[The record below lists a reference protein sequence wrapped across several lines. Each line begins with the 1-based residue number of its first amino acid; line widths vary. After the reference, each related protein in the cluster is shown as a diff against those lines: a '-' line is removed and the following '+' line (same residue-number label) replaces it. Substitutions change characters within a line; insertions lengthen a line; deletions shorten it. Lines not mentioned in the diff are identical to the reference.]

1 MAAPP
6 SLLAII
12 PARAGSKRV
21 ADKNIR
27 AVAGHPMLAYTIAGA
42 LQSGIFQRVLVS
54 TDSERYAA
62 IARHYGAEAPFLR
75 PPEMASSTS
84 PDIEF
89 LRHAFGHISERYDC
103 FSILRPTSPFR
114 QPATIR
120 RAWSEFLALPDAD
133 SLRAVR
139 LCHEHPG
146 KMWTLDGPF
155 MRPLLDQTHLE
166 VPWYDSQYQALAK
179 VYVQNS
185 ALEIAW
191 TRVIAETGTKGGKNI
206 VPFFTD
212 AADGLSVDYED
223 DWMAVERMI
232 EKGTATLPSIKEPP
246 FFGEQP

>member
-1 MAAPP
+1 MASAP
-6 SLLAII
+6 SIIAII

-27 AVAGHPMLAYTIAGA
+27 PVAGHPMLAYSIAGA
-42 LQSGIFQRVLVS
+42 RQSGIFQRILVS
-54 TDSERYAA
+54 SDSDRYAA

-75 PPEMASSTS
+75 PPEMATSTS

-89 LRHAFGHISERYDC
+89 LRHVFANIPDRYDC

-114 QPATIR
+114 QGATIR
-120 RAWSEFLALPDAD
+120 RAWAEFLAVPNAD
-133 SLRAVR
+133 SLRAVE

-146 KMWTLDGPF
+146 KMWTLEPPF
-155 MRPLLDQTHLE
+155 VRPLLDQTHLE
-166 VPWYDSQYQALAK
+166 VPWYDSQYQALAR

-212 AADGLSVDYED
+212 AAEGLSVDYED
-223 DWMAVERMI
+223 DWLAVERMI
-232 EKGTATLPSIKEPP
+232 EKGTATLPEITETP
-246 FFGEQP
+246 FFGDHA

>member
-1 MAAPP
+1 MAATP
-6 SLLAII
+6 SIIAII

-27 AVAGHPMLAYTIAGA
+27 SVAGHPMLAYSIAGA

-75 PPEMASSTS
+75 PVEMASTTS

-89 LRHAFGHISERYDC
+89 LRHAFSNVAEHYDC

-114 QPATIR
+114 NAATIQ
-120 RAWSEFLALPDAD
+120 RAWKEFLAVPDAD
-133 SLRAVR
+133 SLRAVE
-139 LCHEHPG
+139 LCQEHPG
-146 KMWTLDGPF
+146 KMWTLDGPYI
-155 MRPLLDQTHLE
+155 RPLLDQAHLE

-191 TRVIAETGTKGGKNI
+191 MRVIAETGTKGGRKI

-212 AADGLSVDYED
+212 SAEGLSVDYED
-223 DWMAVERMI
+223 DWVAVERMI
-232 EKGTATLPSIKEPP
+232 EKGSATPPPIHQTP
-246 FFGEQP
+246 FFGPA